1 MKDRLSNYRDAMD
14 RSVFKD
20 EKFTLR
26 HKQEVFAEIKKGK
39 RKRSDWLP
47 RTMSAA
53 FGILLIII
61 GGYFLVEMTS
71 NPVDQAE
78 SMPEVGPVF
87 SGNDSVP
94 ATAEEPEEL
103 ELTKDGKLAALDAP
117 YDEIGQYLADWELPE
132 QGLLPIGEDVE
143 NMEPST
149 ETLAAYENG
158 YGFLRDNG
166 MLVLRSHGLDGETPG
181 PTAEQFP
188 GVFMGFIGDI
198 NYSASAENE
207 GSEETPPNAQKV
219 QAMMEDTKSVKLL
232 RLKELKEFSGGN
244 ELLDAWLEDTI
255 RVFEEAAAST
265 DGMRVK
271 ELYEEG
277 TARVSQMQK
286 TIELA
291 RE

>member
-103 ELTKDGKLAALDAP
+103 ELTKDEKLAALDAP

-132 QGLLPIGEDVE
+132 EGLLPIGEEVE

-181 PTAEQFP
+181 PTAGQFP
-188 GVFMGFIGDI
+188 GVFMGFIEDI
-198 NYSASAENE
+198 NYSASTENE
-207 GSEETPPNAQKV
+207 GSKETPPNAQKV
-219 QAMMEDTKSVKLL
+219 QAMVEDANSVKLP

-244 ELLDAWLEDTI
+244 ELLDDWLEDTI
-255 RVFEEAAAST
+255 RVFEEATVST

-271 ELYEEG
+271 EMYEEG
-277 TARVSQMQK
+277 MARVSQMQK